1 MSYAYCRKPEYCA
14 AGVWFSAI
22 LLFDIYF
29 VFPTLKSKKRVSP
42 STVRLDFSNLKYPK
56 AISLHYRPTK
66 HLRFFATLRMTMLC
80 IDYGWEEVGWR
91 LRRQPTSSQKPN
103 LFIAC
108 HSERSE
114 ESNKL
119 KKLIETIFIGQ

>member
-1 MSYAYCRKPEYCA
+1 M
-14 AGVWFSAI
+14 
-22 LLFDIYF
+22 
-29 VFPTLKSKKRVSP
+29 
-42 STVRLDFSNLKYPK
+42 RLDFSNLKYPK

-66 HLRFFATLRMTMLC
+66 HLRFFATLRMTRLC

-103 LFIAC
+103 LLFVC
-108 HSERSE
+108 HSEHSE

-119 KKLIETIFIGQ
+119 KKLIQTIFIGQ